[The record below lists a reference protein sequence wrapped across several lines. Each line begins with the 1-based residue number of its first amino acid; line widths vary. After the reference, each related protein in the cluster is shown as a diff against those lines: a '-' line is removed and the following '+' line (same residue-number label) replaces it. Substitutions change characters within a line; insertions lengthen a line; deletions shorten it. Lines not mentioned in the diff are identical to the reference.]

1 MVETVHCEHCG
12 VETKHPVTK
21 TIDGRA
27 LNFCCTGCWQVYE
40 FLREEGLRPGQS
52 GQGTRARLQTEQV
65 STVDRP
71 LGETRPSKTI
81 TLLIEGMTCASCVA
95 HVERGLRSVPGVLN
109 VNVNLATERATVE
122 MIPSAVTIADLKH
135 AVEDVGYE
143 ALDGSD
149 SE

>member
-1 MVETVHCEHCG
+1 MVKTVHCEHCG
-12 VETKHPVTK
+12 AETKHPVTK

-27 LNFCCTGCWQVYE
+27 LNFCCAGCLQVYGL
-40 FLREEGLRPGQS
+40 LREEELRPGQS
-52 GQGTRARLQTEQV
+52 ERGTGEQV

-71 LGETRPSKTI
+71 LGGTPSSKTI
-81 TLLIEGMTCASCVA
+81 TLLIEGMTCANCVA

-122 MIPSAVTIADLKH
+122 MLPGAVTIADLKH
-135 AVEDVGYE
+135 AVEAVGYE
-143 ALDGSD
+143 ALDGGD

>member
-1 MVETVHCEHCG
+1 MVGTVHCEHCG
-12 VETKHPVTK
+12 LETKHPVTK

-27 LNFCCTGCWQVYE
+27 LNFCCAGCLQVYE
-40 FLREEGLRPGQS
+40 LLREEGLRPSQS
-52 GQGTRARLQTEQV
+52 GQELRARPQIEQV

-71 LGETRPSKTI
+71 LGGTGASKTI
-81 TLLIEGMTCASCVA
+81 TLLIAGMTCASCVA

-109 VNVNLATERATVE
+109 VNVNLATERATIE
-122 MIPSAVTIADLKH
+122 MIPGAVTIADLKH
-135 AVEDVGYE
+135 AVEAVGYE

>member
-1 MVETVHCEHCG
+1 MVETVRCEHCG

-27 LNFCCTGCWQVYE
+27 LNFCCTGCLQVYE
-40 FLREEGLRPGQS
+40 FLREEGLRPNQS
-52 GQGTRARLQTEQV
+52 GRGTGEQV
-65 STVDRP
+65 GTVDRP
-71 LGETRPSKTI
+71 LGETRSSKTI